1 MRIGEVENGRT
12 KPKFANFWN
21 QILVFQIEKKF
32 QKFPQ
37 FYNFKNHQISIIDK
51 LT

>member
-1 MRIGEVENGRT
+1 MSNERT

-32 QKFPQ
+32 QKIPK
-37 FYNFKNHQISIIDK
+37 FYNFKNQQISIID
-51 LT
+51 